1 MPLTMFAVLALLLAT
16 TFHGQAE
23 PTVADRLVRAAFFSD
38 ACRQEGE
45 ALAVARSSDANA
57 LVAAFAGLRRQ
68 RASASG
74 ADAVHEDCRVPA
86 IVLINLLRL
95 NGVEADL
102 VFAKTVKG
110 ETRADQTER
119 VLVYVPTLDRY
130 VDPALPPEEQSLVDL
145 LVRERAERTH
155 LLGPSLGGNARDP
168 CPDTCMHVY
177 TAGNAMPPVRVK
189 TEVIRGR

>member
-23 PTVADRLVRAAFFSD
+23 PTVGDRLVRAAFFSD

-57 LVAAFAGLRRQ
+57 LVAAFGGLRRQ

-95 NGVEADL
+95 NGIDAEL
-102 VFAKTVKG
+102 VSAATVKA
-110 ETRADQTER
+110 TTPADQTER
-119 VLVYVPTLDRY
+119 VLVYVPALGRY
-130 VDPALPPEEQSLVDL
+130 VDPALPLEEQSLVDL
-145 LVRERAERTH
+145 LVREQTQRTH
-155 LLGPSLGGNARDP
+155 LLGPSLGAHPGDA

-177 TAGNAMPPVRVK
+177 TAGNEIPPVRVK